1 MPKSKLP
8 ITLLDDFQP
17 NSTGHD
23 VLRYLVLPDLLGH
36 SSDTLL
42 YFSGRKLA
50 RKIDIHDL
58 NDIYYFFQKISWGN
72 LELIKEKKN
81 ELSFLLMSDE
91 IVQRL
96 KSSLFT
102 EFNLEAG
109 FLAEAIEIVFNRT
122 CECEIKIN
130 ERLFQI
136 NFKIIFT
143 D

>member
-1 MPKSKLP
+1 MRKSKLP

-17 NSTGHD
+17 NSTRHD
-23 VLRYLVLPDLLGH
+23 ILRYLVLPNLLGH
-36 SSDTLL
+36 ISDTLL
-42 YFSGRKLA
+42 YFSGIILA
-50 RKIDIHDL
+50 RTFHIHYF
-58 NDIYYFFQKISWGN
+58 NDIYYFFQKISCGN

-109 FLAEAIEIVFNRT
+109 FLAEAI
-122 CECEIKIN
+122 
-130 ERLFQI
+130 
-136 NFKIIFT
+136 
-143 D
+143 